1 MDRGFYTDMVMID
14 LQNAF
19 DTVDHDIL
27 LQKLKAFGFDPLAIK
42 WFESYLKG
50 RHKKTKINEIFL
62 TTEWFLEEYHRDP
75 FWGHCY
81 FYYILMTWRLL
92 SHVNSFLR

>member
-1 MDRGFYTDMVMID
+1 MVMID
-14 LQNAF
+14 LQKTF

-27 LQKLKAFGFDPLAIK
+27 LQKLKALSFDPLAIK

-50 RHKKTKINEIFL
+50 RNKKTEINGIFSDP
-62 TTEWFLEEYHRDP
+62 RVVPCGVP

-92 SHVNSFLR
+92 SHVNSFFMLTAQPF